1 MGQVFD
7 LPYFA
12 QQAQRPAQ
20 PDITYRMMIP
30 ELPSIAKASHEMR
43 EGLLRPI
50 DLVEHCLARMDE
62 LEGQVR
68 AWVLIDPEG
77 ARREAQRLGKLQDDD
92 DWLGPLHGIPIGI
105 KDIIDVAGW
114 PTKCGSPLRE
124 EHVAARDSAVVR
136 SLKKAGAI
144 LLGKTVTTEWACF
157 DPPPTRNPWNLNH
170 TPGGSSS
177 GSAAAVAT
185 DMCLAALGTQ
195 TGGSIIRPAAYC
207 GVSGLKPGFGELP
220 MEGIAPLTLHLDHV
234 GPIARRVSD
243 LYLVW
248 QALAADAHGSMESM
262 FSRRWADSD
271 LESWIDAYGLN
282 KSLFVLEG
290 PLIDQATPE
299 MQQLF
304 QQVLQRLKSSLCL
317 RSLQLPDS
325 FRDVLTWHRRINVVE
340 AAAYHRETFPSRR
353 DQYGPCIASLLDEAQ
368 AVSAVDYAEALI
380 RREEVRNELARL
392 LHQHEDALGCL
403 VMPATLG
410 PAPGLDTTGVPTF
423 NAPWS
428 YIGWPSLTIPC
439 GLSTDGL
446 PVGLQFIAMT
456 VPQVFAMAGLCERI
470 LGFHDR
476 PTMLERAA

>member
-1 MGQVFD
+1 MG
-7 LPYFA
+7 YF
-12 QQAQRPAQ
+12 
-20 PDITYRMMIP
+20 TRMMP
-30 ELPSIAKASHEMR
+30 ELPTIAKAAHDMR
-43 EGLLRPI
+43 EGLLRPS
-50 DLVEHCLARMDE
+50 DLVEHCLACIE
-62 LEGQVR
+62 QLESDVR
-68 AWVLIDPEG
+68 AWVLIDSAG
-77 ARREAQRLGKLQDDD
+77 ARREAKRLDDLQREG

-124 EHVAARDSAVVR
+124 HHVAQRDAAVVA

-177 GSAAAVAT
+177 GSAAAIAT
-185 DMCLAALGTQ
+185 DMCMAALGTQ
-195 TGGSIIRPAAYC
+195 TGGSIIRPAAFC

-220 MEGIAPLTLHLDHV
+220 MDGIAPLTLHIDHV

-243 LYLVW
+243 LYVVW
-248 QALAADAHGSMESM
+248 QVLAADAHGSMESM

-282 KSLFVLEG
+282 KTLFVLEG
-290 PLIDQATPE
+290 PLLDAATPE
-299 MQQLF
+299 MRLLF
-304 QQVLQRLKSSLCL
+304 QQALERLKSSVCL
-317 RSLQLPDS
+317 RPLPLPDS
-325 FRDVLTWHRRINVVE
+325 FREVLTWHRRINVVE

-368 AVSAVDYAEALI
+368 SISAVDYAETLI
-380 RREEVRNELARL
+380 RRDELRNDLARL
-392 LHQHEDALGCL
+392 LHQHEDALGCM
-403 VMPATLG
+403 VMPATIG
-410 PAPGLDTTGVPTF
+410 PAPGPETTGVPTF

-439 GLSTDGL
+439 GLSAEGL

-470 LGFHDR
+470 LGFYER
-476 PTMLERAA
+476 PRLLEDDK

>member
-1 MGQVFD
+1 
-7 LPYFA
+7 
-12 QQAQRPAQ
+12 
-20 PDITYRMMIP
+20 MMP
-30 ELPSIAKASHEMR
+30 ELSTIAKATHDMR

-50 DLVEHCLARMDE
+50 DLVEHCLARIE
-62 LEGQVR
+62 QLESKLH
-68 AWVLIDPEG
+68 AWVLTDPAG
-77 ARREAQRLGKLQDDD
+77 ARREAERLEELQQADES
-92 DWLGPLHGIPIGI
+92 LGPLHGIPIGI

-124 EHVAARDSAVVR
+124 HHIADRDAAVVT
-136 SLKKAGAI
+136 SLRKAGAI

-185 DMCLAALGTQ
+185 EMCLAALGTQ
-195 TGGSIIRPAAYC
+195 TGGSIIRPAAFC
-207 GVSGLKPGFGELP
+207 GVAGLKPGFGELP
-220 MEGIAPLTLHLDHV
+220 MDGIAPLTLHLDHV

-243 LYLVW
+243 LYIVW
-248 QALAADAHGSMESM
+248 QALAADAHGTMESM

-271 LESWIDAYGLN
+271 LETWIDAYGLN

-290 PLIDQATPE
+290 PLLDLATPE
-299 MQQLF
+299 MRQLF
-304 QQVLQRLKSSLCL
+304 HQALDRLKSSVCL
-317 RSLQLPDS
+317 RPLPLPDS

-340 AAAYHRETFPSRR
+340 AAAYHRETFPGRR

-368 AVSAVDYAEALI
+368 SVSAIDYAEALI
-380 RREEVRNELARL
+380 RREDLRNELARL
-392 LHQHEDALGCL
+392 LHSHEDALGCL

-439 GLSTDGL
+439 ALSSEGL

-456 VPQVFAMAGLCERI
+456 VPQVFAMGGLCERI
-470 LGFHDR
+470 LGFHER
-476 PTMLERAA
+476 PKMLGP